1 MTTYA
6 KPTTQPAP
14 PYGPPPAAP
23 PNYAGRSPV
32 MPPRRRPRRTGI
44 VAATGAL
51 AIAVAATAAAMITLT
66 KPVTPAQHTI
76 DVVPPPPMTYSS
88 TEIQAAKDAA
98 CSAWDK
104 AARSTAVASKSSAAS
119 LAQSWQS
126 PESAA
131 ALAAEKRA
139 GMSSVAY
146 LRTEL
151 GAATPANVATPL
163 EDWMTARVDM
173 LHALN
178 MRDWSEADRV
188 QQRSN
193 NLVDPIV
200 AVCGLG

>member
-1 MTTYA
+1 M
-6 KPTTQPAP
+6 
-14 PYGPPPAAP
+14 
-23 PNYAGRSPV
+23 
-32 MPPRRRPRRTGI
+32 
-44 VAATGAL
+44 L
-51 AIAVAATAAAMITLT
+51 A

-76 DVVPPPPMTYSS
+76 DVVPPPPVTYSS
-88 TEIQAAKDAA
+88 AEIQAAKNTA

-104 AARSTAVASKSSAAS
+104 AARSTAVASKYSATS
-119 LAQSWQS
+119 LSQSWQS

-139 GMSSVAY
+139 GISAVAY

-151 GAATPANVATPL
+151 GAATPANIATPL

-178 MRDWSEADRV
+178 VRDWTEADRV
-188 QQRSN
+188 QERSN
-193 NLVDPIV
+193 NLVDPIA

>member
-1 MTTYA
+1 
-6 KPTTQPAP
+6 
-14 PYGPPPAAP
+14 
-23 PNYAGRSPV
+23 
-32 MPPRRRPRRTGI
+32 
-44 VAATGAL
+44 
-51 AIAVAATAAAMITLT
+51 
-66 KPVTPAQHTI
+66 VTPAQHTI
-76 DVVPPPPMTYSS
+76 DVVPPPPKTYSS
-88 TEIQAAKDAA
+88 AEIQAAKNTA

-139 GMSSVAY
+139 GISAVAY

-151 GAATPANVATPL
+151 GAATPANIATPL

-178 MRDWSEADRV
+178 MRDWTEADRV
-188 QQRSN
+188 QERSN
-193 NLVDPIV
+193 NLVGPIV